1 MQVELAAL
9 ASNNTWSLTSL
20 PPNKHPISCKWVYK
34 IKHKPD
40 GSVERYKARLVA
52 MGYTQKEGFDY
63 YDTFSPIEKFG
74 TVRVLLAIA
83 VVNNWHLAQLDVN
96 NVFLHGDLHEEVYM
110 SIPTRLHSKGS
121 QNNMVCKLHKSLY
134 GLKQASRQWFE
145 KFSNTLIQHGFT
157 QSRSNYS
164 LFTQQQGSSFIAL
177 LVYVDDILITSN
189 NLEAINQL
197 KVFLDRQFKL
207 KDLGNLRYFLGL
219 EVARSNTGIALCQI
233 KYALDIVN
241 AARMIGC
248 KTARF
253 PKEQNCKISK
263 TEGNLLND
271 PSIYRRLVGKLLYL
285 TLTRPDIT
293 YVVHKLS
300 QYMDKPREPH
310 LQAAY
315 RVMQY
320 IKGSPGKG
328 LFFSSKSQLHLKAF
342 NDSD

>member
-1 MQVELAAL
+1 
-9 ASNNTWSLTSL
+9 
-20 PPNKHPISCKWVYK
+20 
-34 IKHKPD
+34 
-40 GSVERYKARLVA
+40 

-96 NVFLHGDLHEEVYM
+96 NVFLYGDLHEEVYM
-110 SIPTRLHSKGS
+110 SIPT
-121 QNNMVCKLHKSLY
+121 
-134 GLKQASRQWFE
+134 
-145 KFSNTLIQHGFT
+145 
-157 QSRSNYS
+157 RSNYS

-300 QYMDKPREPH
+300 QYMDKPRETH